1 MATWFLLTG
10 QDTNVKNSATSVSLL
25 TIGSDARFYTAE
37 EVNQFD
43 NSGPSASAKAFPL
56 LEDAILEYF
65 EGYES
70 GHVIGVGTDL
80 EMETW
85 TQTFFENRIH
95 LSGISLR
102 AVFDII
108 QNIIENPY
116 SETHESKENPIFDV
130 ETAKSLPI
138 SFYQIRDTDEL
149 EDAGKIIINRL
160 CDEPNVFQE
169 ETAPMFQNPT
179 LQPLEKCSEPMEIQE
194 IATKIYCCISLLVTD
209 IGDNNINHHYS
220 MLVTALIIFALVYN
234 LSLTGSS
241 FRHSFFVTIY
251 EIVYGSNENDLEID
265 IFVGNLLKVRFANCC
280 LASDQPVLERL

>member
-25 TIGSDARFYTAE
+25 TIGSDVRQGSTDYSATDRLINPAWSPSNPGHRFYTAE

-65 EGYES
+65 EEYET

-102 AVFDII
+102 EV
-108 QNIIENPY
+108 
-116 SETHESKENPIFDV
+116 
-130 ETAKSLPI
+130 
-138 SFYQIRDTDEL
+138 
-149 EDAGKIIINRL
+149 
-160 CDEPNVFQE
+160 
-169 ETAPMFQNPT
+169 
-179 LQPLEKCSEPMEIQE
+179 
-194 IATKIYCCISLLVTD
+194 
-209 IGDNNINHHYS
+209 
-220 MLVTALIIFALVYN
+220 
-234 LSLTGSS
+234 
-241 FRHSFFVTIY
+241 
-251 EIVYGSNENDLEID
+251 
-265 IFVGNLLKVRFANCC
+265 
-280 LASDQPVLERL
+280 

>member
-102 AVFDII
+102 AVL
-108 QNIIENPY
+108 NIIEQMN
-116 SETHESKENPIFDV
+116 
-130 ETAKSLPI
+130 
-138 SFYQIRDTDEL
+138 
-149 EDAGKIIINRL
+149 II
-160 CDEPNVFQE
+160 
-169 ETAPMFQNPT
+169 
-179 LQPLEKCSEPMEIQE
+179 K
-194 IATKIYCCISLLVTD
+194 ISL
-209 IGDNNINHHYS
+209 I
-220 MLVTALIIFALVYN
+220 TAA
-234 LSLTGSS
+234 
-241 FRHSFFVTIY
+241 
-251 EIVYGSNENDLEID
+251 
-265 IFVGNLLKVRFANCC
+265 KV
-280 LASDQPVLERL
+280 

>member
-25 TIGSDARFYTAE
+25 TIGSDARFYTTE

-102 AVFDII
+102 AVL
-108 QNIIENPY
+108 NIIEPKKL
-116 SETHESKENPIFDV
+116 SKYHILKPIKVKKIQCLMSKLQNHYLYRFS
-130 ETAKSLPI
+130 K
-138 SFYQIRDTDEL
+138 FGIRMNL
-149 EDAGKIIINRL
+149 K
-160 CDEPNVFQE
+160 
-169 ETAPMFQNPT
+169 M
-179 LQPLEKCSEPMEIQE
+179 LEK
-194 IATKIYCCISLLVTD
+194 L
-209 IGDNNINHHYS
+209 
-220 MLVTALIIFALVYN
+220 
-234 LSLTGSS
+234 
-241 FRHSFFVTIY
+241 
-251 EIVYGSNENDLEID
+251 
-265 IFVGNLLKVRFANCC
+265 
-280 LASDQPVLERL
+280 

>member
-102 AVFDII
+102 AVFYII
-108 QNIIENPY
+108 RNIIENPY

-194 IATKIYCCISLLVTD
+194 IATKYTVASRCWWRILATTIHHVNTCID
-209 IGDNNINHHYS
+209 HHYS
-220 MLVTALIIFALVYN
+220 MLVTALIIFPLVYN
-234 LSLTGSS
+234 LLLSCSS
-241 FRHSFFVTIY
+241 FRHEFFVTICK
-251 EIVYGSNENDLEID
+251 IVYGSKENDLEID
-265 IFVGNLLKVRFANCC
+265 IFVGNLLKVRFVNCC
-280 LASDQPVLERL
+280 MVSD